1 MQDKNEILQKAIG
14 RTVEKI
20 RKQKNLKFTIFCY
33 ENDISK
39 TTLYMIEKGKNKP
52 YVTSLCEI
60 IKALGV
66 SFEDFGALLDKEL
79 PQEYWDNEN

>member
-1 MQDKNEILQKAIG
+1 MQDKNKILQEAIG
-14 RTVEKI
+14 RVIKKI
-20 RKQKNLKFTIFCY
+20 RKQKNFKFTIFCY

-60 IKALGV
+60 IRALGI
-66 SFEDFGALLDKEL
+66 SYGEFGALLDEEL
-79 PQEYWDNEN
+79 PSEYWKNED

>member
-1 MQDKNEILQKAIG
+1 MQDRNKILQEAIG
-14 RTVEKI
+14 RVIQKV
-20 RKQKNLKFTIFCY
+20 RKQKNFKFTIFCY

-60 IKALGV
+60 IESLGI
-66 SFEDFGALLDKEL
+66 SYEEFGALLDKEL
-79 PQEYWDNEN
+79 PPEYWNNEN

>member
-1 MQDKNEILQKAIG
+1 MQNKNEILQEAIG
-14 RTVEKI
+14 RAIKKV
-20 RKQKNLKFTIFCY
+20 RKQKNFKFTIFCY

-60 IKALGV
+60 IKALGI
-66 SFEDFGALLDKEL
+66 SFEEFGALLDKEL
-79 PQEYWDNEN
+79 PKEYWNNEN